1 MDGISFRWNLEL
13 CCDIN
18 RAFKSLPTP
27 TKHEDNGGRKASHRL
42 RRQNPSQTRQS
53 KQTQT
58 QTQTHCF
65 FFWVKCLILII
76 IDLSDGRGDPERE
89 DVDEPI
95 LRDSAGGGSKNQ
107 RGWHGL

>member
-1 MDGISFRWNLEL
+1 MYLDGISFRWNLEL

-18 RAFKSLPTP
+18 IAFKSLPIP

-58 QTQTHCF
+58 QTHCF
-65 FFWVKCLILII
+65 
-76 IDLSDGRGDPERE
+76 
-89 DVDEPI
+89 
-95 LRDSAGGGSKNQ
+95 GGLNV
-107 RGWHGL
+107 